1 MTDPGTCTH
10 PGAHVHGLIG
20 AGEPAPLPEE
30 TILNLAPAEWGRL
43 DETLREGERMSA
55 AIGACGD
62 CGSLVVAV
70 TTWNPADGRGQNVRT
85 YQTPW
90 VAMYAVGGEYD
101 KPVPADPADRP
112 ALRPILVSLD
122 GTDLTPRG

>member
-1 MTDPGTCTH
+1 MTETGTCTH

-20 AGEPAPLPEE
+20 NREPSPAPDE
-30 TILNLAPAEWGRL
+30 TALTLAPAEWNRL

-62 CGSLVVAV
+62 CGSLVISV
-70 TTWNPADGRGQNVRT
+70 TTWNPADGRGENVRT

-90 VAMYAVGGEYD
+90 VAMYAVGGAHGE
-101 KPVPADPADRP
+101 PVPADPAGRP
-112 ALRPILVSLD
+112 ERHTLAT
-122 GTDLTPRG
+122 G